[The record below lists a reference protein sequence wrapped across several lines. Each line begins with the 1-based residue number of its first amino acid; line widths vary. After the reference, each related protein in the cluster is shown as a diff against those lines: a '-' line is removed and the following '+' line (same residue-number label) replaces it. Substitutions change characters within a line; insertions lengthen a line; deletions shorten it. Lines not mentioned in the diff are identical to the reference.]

1 MGQNNQHARRVP
13 RSEKRAA
20 IVFPTGLSRT
30 RYPGFIGYFLLPETC
45 VFFQNTNP
53 DIFKNLELLLQ
64 SNISNSDNTEVVE
77 WRVQQ
82 SN

>member
-30 RYPGFIGYFLLPETC
+30 RFFSKHKPGYFQKSGIA
-45 VFFQNTNP
+45 VA
-53 DIFKNLELLLQ
+53 IKH
-64 SNISNSDNTEVVE
+64 
-77 WRVQQ
+77 
-82 SN
+82 